1 MEVVV
6 AQLVA
11 RALTVDS
18 EEGSSLPWLSA
29 RSRLKKR
36 LREALGTAPE
46 EPLGVLESVM
56 AEADLNAFDARRS
69 SLRWGR
75 AYYLLGVP
83 AVILAT
89 IAGATGLA
97 TAAGRVAAAVI
108 ALVSAGLSAA
118 ATFLNSQ
125 EQRKASGRLCAAW
138 QELAD
143 DARMELIQRAQAL
156 KTGTPG
162 DDVFGTTYWEKVL
175 ELHRRKGYLLRGDLA
190 PEQITTD
197 RARPEP
203 LRSSA

>member
-1 MEVVV
+1 MEAAIGQVVV
-6 AQLVA
+6 
-11 RALTVDS
+11 RALIA
-18 EEGSSLPWLSA
+18 GSKGGSDLPWRSA
-29 RSRLKKR
+29 RSRLKKQ
-36 LREALGTAPE
+36 LREALGTAPA

-89 IAGATGLA
+89 TAGATGLA
-97 TAAGRVAAAVI
+97 TAAGRVVAAVI
-108 ALVSAGLSAA
+108 ALASAGLSAA

-125 EQRKASGRLCAAW
+125 EQRKTTGQLCAAW

-156 KTGTPG
+156 KAGRSP
-162 DDVFGTTYWEKVL
+162 DDVFESTYWEQVL
-175 ELHRRKGYLLRGDLA
+175 ELHRRKGHLLRGDL
-190 PEQITTD
+190 PPGKSTGESGL
-197 RARPEP
+197 RA
-203 LRSSA
+203 LRNSA